1 MVSFCGKNILF
12 RLTGLFL
19 LLGLLALTLTGCLFG
34 VPPDDPLPWNAPN
47 ERDGMIPLPN
57 SMLNR
62 YN

>member
-1 MVSFCGKNILF
+1 MVSFCGKNVVLLR
-12 RLTGLFL
+12 RLAVTL
-19 LLGLLALTLTGCLFG
+19 LLGLLLLAGGCLCDT
-34 VPPDDPLPWNAPN
+34 PPEGEMPWNTPN